1 MVEYIDFEI
10 FEKYPEVLAAFSTKR
25 GGVSVGI
32 YESMNLS
39 LGSND
44 RPENIKENYR
54 RFAEALH
61 TTPDRFVISDQ
72 QHTTNIRIVSKEDA
86 GKGTIK
92 PRDYEAIDGFVTNER
107 NLVLCLLFADCVPVY
122 IYDPEKHAIALVHSG
137 WRGTA
142 GCISEKAVRL
152 MQKEYDSR
160 PEDIIALIGPS
171 ICKSCYEVSEDLVD
185 EFKKNFA
192 DNEVNLFFEKSRV
205 VEAGETKKEQ
215 KYLLDLWKAI
225 ELTLEKAGVRKEN
238 IHNSQ
243 ICTFENHELLFSH
256 RYTKGKRGNLAAV
269 MALKDNK

>member
-10 FEKYPEVLAAFSTKR
+10 FEKYPEVMAVFSTKK
-25 GGVSVGI
+25 GGVSKGI

-44 RPENIKENYR
+44 DPENIKENYR

-61 TTPDRFVISDQ
+61 TSPERFVVSDQ
-72 QHTTNIRIVSKEDA
+72 QHTTNIRKVTEADA
-86 GKGTIK
+86 GKGIAK

-122 IYDPEKHAIALVHSG
+122 IYDPKKHAIALVHSG
-137 WRGTA
+137 WKGTA
-142 GCISEKAVRL
+142 GRISQKAVKL
-152 MQKEYDSR
+152 MQKEYNSD
-160 PEDIIALIGPS
+160 PKDLIALIGPS
-171 ICKSCYEVSEDLVD
+171 ICKSCYEVSEDLLE
-185 EFKKNFA
+185 EFKKTFEEE
-192 DNEVNLFFEKSRV
+192 DIEKFFEKSRFI
-205 VEAGETKKEQ
+205 EEGGKKEQ

-225 ELTLEKAGVRKEN
+225 KITLEDSGVRKEN
-238 IHNSQ
+238 IHNPK

-269 MALKDNK
+269 MALKPTD